1 MGTPQLSKQGSQKHT
16 GLKTK
21 SGRES
26 ISGKSNTS
34 SGFNK
39 SPLQSSGYK
48 LTSNRS
54 EREQKSTPAKKHAFP
69 KQLKATTIS
78 KGQKKNERPIMY
90 TPGQQPT
97 VEGMVEWLQSQ
108 GVDLPSSSK
117 VTGDSDNAP
126 STDDTGEETIQKP
139 RKSSKK
145 KSSKKS
151 KNGGD
156 KDEL

>member
-1 MGTPQLSKQGSQKHT
+1 MPTWKELAVS
-16 GLKTK
+16 LEK
-21 SGRES
+21 SVRVV
-26 ISGKSNTS
+26 ILDQRSNDVAQWF
-34 SGFNK
+34 GGQAPMLLLIK
-39 SPLQSSGYK
+39 
-48 LTSNRS
+48 
-54 EREQKSTPAKKHAFP
+54 
-69 KQLKATTIS
+69 
-78 KGQKKNERPIMY
+78 KGQKKNERPLMY